1 MPSLQNSLDLIQK
14 NKKERYGVGMKYLK
28 TYRLYL
34 FICTFVIMF
43 ASIRSFAREAAIDT
57 KLADDIVVIL
67 DVSGSMKKT
76 DADRLCFESIELLL
90 NLCDEEDRIGV
101 VAFNEDIVYQSQLI
115 QGRDQDAI
123 REIKQQL
130 SQVEYQGDTDNGL
143 GLKAGISML
152 AAQDHTY
159 RNQTVI
165 FISDG
170 KTDLPDSKNGR
181 TVEDSYADM
190 ESAQNIAVAQGISIH
205 TIGLCTSDSDIA
217 DELTAMSVATK
228 GTSNICSGPLQM
240 MNKVAD
246 IAMQYKTTGQNGQNT
261 VKLGKSLQ
269 TQEIE
274 ISENNTVY
282 IVFEASK
289 PILDFKVVSQQ
300 KQISV
305 YETKHSRI
313 IRCSDTK
320 KEQLS
325 ICYRCE
331 EGGNAII
338 RSTFI
343 QEEEQTR
350 EVPETSTPPEK
361 VQEPMQETTQVQT
374 EEQTVEKNSNPYL
387 IPAIIVLIILT
398 AGISVIIIYI
408 FNRKPKPVKK
418 LPVLKG
424 YLHACFI
431 DLKSKNDI
439 PDMEWNLRDYPEAGV
454 SLKELFQSSGIEE
467 DLPQLNQICLYP
479 DDEGEGLLLVHCTD
493 GGVFINDRTVSS
505 NVPAHVQYG
514 ETIYIAFPENASEFS
529 LRYFEKKEAK

>member
-1 MPSLQNSLDLIQK
+1 
-14 NKKERYGVGMKYLK
+14 
-28 TYRLYL
+28 
-34 FICTFVIMF
+34 
-43 ASIRSFAREAAIDT
+43 
-57 KLADDIVVIL
+57 
-67 DVSGSMKKT
+67 
-76 DADRLCFESIELLL
+76 
-90 NLCDEEDRIGV
+90 
-101 VAFNEDIVYQSQLI
+101 
-115 QGRDQDAI
+115 
-123 REIKQQL
+123 
-130 SQVEYQGDTDNGL
+130 
-143 GLKAGISML
+143 ML

-217 DELTAMSVATK
+217 DELMAMSVATK

-274 ISENNTVY
+274 IPENNTVY

-313 IRCSDTK
+313 ICCSDTK

-325 ICYRCE
+325 ICYRSE

-361 VQEPMQETTQVQT
+361 VQEPMQVQT

-398 AGISVIIIYI
+398 TGISVIIIYI

-529 LRYFEKKEAK
+529 LRYFEKKEAE

>member
-1 MPSLQNSLDLIQK
+1 
-14 NKKERYGVGMKYLK
+14 MKHLK
-28 TYRLYL
+28 IYRIYL
-34 FICTFVIMF
+34 FVCAFVIIF
-43 ASIRSFAREAAIDT
+43 ASTRSFAREAVIDT
-57 KLADDIVVIL
+57 QLADDIVVIL

-76 DADRLCFESIELLL
+76 DTDRLCFESIELLL

-101 VAFNEDIVYQSQLI
+101 VAFNENIVYQSQLV

-130 SQVEYQGDTDNGL
+130 SQVEYYGDTDNGL

-170 KTDLPDSKNGR
+170 KTDLPDSSNGR
-181 TVEDSYADM
+181 TIEDSYADM

-205 TIGLCTSDSDIA
+205 TIGLCTSDSEIA
-217 DELTAMSVATK
+217 DELTAMSAATK

-246 IAMQYKTTGQNGQNT
+246 IAMQYKTAGQDGQST

-269 TQEIE
+269 TQEIQ
-274 ISENNTVY
+274 IPENNTVY

-289 PILDFKVVSQQ
+289 PILDFEVVSQQ
-300 KQISV
+300 KQINV

-313 IRCSDTK
+313 IRCSETI
-320 KEQLS
+320 KEQMS

-338 RSTFI
+338 RSTLI
-343 QEEEQTR
+343 QEEEEEQSQ
-350 EVPETSTPPEK
+350 EVPKTSTPPVKEQK
-361 VQEPMQETTQVQT
+361 PVQETVSVQPQE
-374 EEQTVEKNSNPYL
+374 ETVDKNSSPYL
-387 IPAIIVLIILT
+387 IPAIIILIILT
-398 AGISVIIIYI
+398 AGISAAIIYV
-408 FNRKPKPVKK
+408 FNRKPKPAKE

-439 PDMEWNLRDYPEAGV
+439 PDIEWNLRDYPEAGV
-454 SLKELFQSSGIEE
+454 SLKELFASSGIEE
-467 DLPQLNQICLYP
+467 DLPQLDQICLYP
-479 DDEGEGLLLVHCTD
+479 DDEGDGLLLVHCTD
-493 GGVFINDRTVSS
+493 GGVFVNERTVSS

-529 LRYFEKKEAK
+529 LRYFEKKEAE